1 MTSRSP
7 YRQPSERPEWKPR
20 AGESIVIL
28 PTEWSVSY
36 GHVGKKGHV
45 VRTHGFGYEV
55 YVGPPSILYV
65 YPIDIGPPEEPTG

>member
-1 MTSRSP
+1 
-7 YRQPSERPEWKPR
+7 
-20 AGESIVIL
+20 
-28 PTEWSVSY
+28 VSY

-65 YPIDIGPPEEPTG
+65 YPIDIGPPEEPTGSEERT